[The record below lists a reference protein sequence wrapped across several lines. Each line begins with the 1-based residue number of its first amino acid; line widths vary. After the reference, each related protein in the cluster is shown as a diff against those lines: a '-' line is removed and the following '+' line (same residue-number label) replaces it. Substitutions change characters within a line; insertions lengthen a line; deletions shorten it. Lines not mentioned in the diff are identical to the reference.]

1 MFFKGGETMGK
12 VIHFEKQQDRLD
24 FLRGKHTEI
33 KPIEVKPVE
42 DKAEKPKKKTTKK
55 KKKENE

>member
-1 MFFKGGETMGK
+1 MGK
-12 VIHFEKQQDRLD
+12 TIHFNSTRDRLD
-24 FLRGKHTEI
+24 FIRGKHTEI

-42 DKAEKPKKKTTKK
+42 EKAEKPKKKKTT

>member
-1 MFFKGGETMGK
+1 MGK

-42 DKAEKPKKKTTKK
+42 KAEKPKKKTTKK
-55 KKKENE
+55 KEKE

>member
-1 MFFKGGETMGK
+1 MGK

-24 FLRGKHTEI
+24 FIRGKHTEI
-33 KPIEVKPVE
+33 KPIEVMPVE

>member
-1 MFFKGGETMGK
+1 MGK

-42 DKAEKPKKKTTKK
+42 EKTKKKKKTTKK
-55 KKKENE
+55 KESE

>member
-1 MFFKGGETMGK
+1 MGK

-33 KPIEVKPVE
+33 KPIEVKKPVE

>member
-1 MFFKGGETMGK
+1 MGK

-42 DKAEKPKKKTTKK
+42 KAEKPKKKTTKK